1 MGCGHSR
8 RIEMEFFAKEI
19 KPLISNLME
28 INGLIADDAYKLFL
42 LFTSLDKNKD
52 GTLSCSE
59 FHKLLTLKI
68 TQITERQYLNMN
80 GAKNDLSFAE
90 FVQFVCKLK
99 KTEVGDL
106 AEFAFNIFDVD
117 RNKSLSIY
125 EIDALLRMVTDKEEA
140 ESHFLQ
146 HLHTFFDGEHISKE
160 SFIKG
165 IEEKPAIFK
174 LLLEVQEKLRAVL
187 EN

>member
-8 RIEMEFFAKEI
+8 HIEAEFFTKEI

-28 INGLIADDAYKLFL
+28 INGLTADDAYKLFS

-59 FHKLLTLKI
+59 FHKLLALKL
-68 TQITERQYLNMN
+68 TQITERLYLMMN
-80 GAKNDLSFAE
+80 DAQNDLSFNE
-90 FVQFVCKLK
+90 FVKFVCKLK
-99 KTEVGDL
+99 KTQLVELG
-106 AEFAFNIFDVD
+106 EFAFDIFDVD
-117 RNKSLSIY
+117 KNKSLSIY
-125 EIDALLRMVTDKEEA
+125 EIDALLRMVTNKEEA
-140 ESHFLQ
+140 EPHFLQ
-146 HLHTFFDGEHISKE
+146 HLHSFFDGENISKE